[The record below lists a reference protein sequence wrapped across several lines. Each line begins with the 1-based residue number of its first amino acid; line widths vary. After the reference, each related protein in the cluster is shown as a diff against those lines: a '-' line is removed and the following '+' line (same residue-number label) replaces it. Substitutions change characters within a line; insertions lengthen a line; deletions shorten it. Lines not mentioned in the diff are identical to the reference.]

1 MSAISAIV
9 ITLNEESNIGECL
22 EALKWCEEI
31 IVVDS
36 NSSDKTVEI
45 AKKFTEKIIKT
56 DETRFGRKRNIGIEA
71 ASNDWILWV
80 DADERVSPELREE
93 IERILE
99 KTENNPLGPPLLR
112 GNEGLTGYLIKR
124 QTFFL
129 GKFIR
134 HCGWYPDYSLRL
146 FRRTRNVRFSDVR
159 VHEKTLH
166 EGKTLKLNN
175 PIRHYTDLTLE
186 HYLNKQNK
194 YTTLAAMDLKE
205 DNRITSRTG
214 VIFRPILTFLKMY
227 FIKLG
232 FLDGFIGFI
241 LCVLS
246 GYSTYAKY
254 SKLYFLT
261 NGRQ

>member
-1 MSAISAIV
+1 MSPISALV

-22 EALKWCEEI
+22 ETLKWCDEI

-36 NSSDKTVEI
+36 NSSDNTVEI
-45 AKKFTEKIIKT
+45 AGKFTDKIIRT
-56 DETRFGRKRNIGIEA
+56 DETRYGRKRNIGIEA
-71 ASNDWILWV
+71 ARNPWILWL
-80 DADERVSPELREE
+80 DADERVTPELQNE
-93 IERILE
+93 IEKVLE
-99 KTENNPLGPPLLR
+99 TTAEGNTEV
-112 GNEGLTGYLIKR
+112 TGYMVKR

-129 GKFIR
+129 GKSIR

-146 FRRTRNVRFSDVR
+146 FRKGGNIRFSDVR
-159 VHEKTLH
+159 VHEKILY
-166 EGKTLKLNN
+166 EGKTLKLHN
-175 PIRHYTDLTLE
+175 PIQHYTDLTLE
-186 HYLNKQNK
+186 DYLDKQNK

-214 VIFRPILTFLKMY
+214 VIFRPIVTFLKMY